1 MGAGGLCRCASS
13 SIHLV
18 PLQDAYLQQHR
29 PAEQARMDSSVSQR
43 ENRPDLK
50 KQRSHSFPTL
60 YLPPHRCGRNKAGWN
75 LSKYC
80 LLNLPFHF
88 SAGCCCCWFTSAVQ
102 TVLSSG
108 QSLLTVLPTR
118 PPCSAINLCAVSQKQ
133 TTKARLPLLLP
144 TWFLSGLGCKGR
156 QDDISSCHP
165 VSAAMNT
172 HVETAA
178 AQTRQSVFRVFTSS
192 PSQIRD

>member
-1 MGAGGLCRCASS
+1 MMT
-13 SIHLV
+13 V
-18 PLQDAYLQQHR
+18 TY
-29 PAEQARMDSSVSQR
+29 
-43 ENRPDLK
+43 LK

-60 YLPPHRCGRNKAGWN
+60 YLSPHRCGRNKAEWN

-88 SAGCCCCWFTSAVQ
+88 SAGCCCWFTSAVQ
-102 TVLSSG
+102 TGRSSG
-108 QSLLTVLPTR
+108 QSLLTALS
-118 PPCSAINLCAVSQKQ
+118 PPLLSCSVINLCTVSQKQ

-144 TWFLSGLGCKGR
+144 TWFLSGLCCEGL
-156 QDDISSCHP
+156 QDDISSCHL
-165 VSAAMNT
+165 VSAWMNT

-178 AQTRQSVFRVFTSS
+178 GQTYQSVFKVFTFDFTSG

>member
-88 SAGCCCCWFTSAVQ
+88 SAGCCCCCWFTSAVQ

-108 QSLLTVLPTR
+108 QSLLTVLPTAPHALPSIFVLSHR
-118 PPCSAINLCAVSQKQ
+118 NKQPKPVFLFYFLLGSFQGWAV
-133 TTKARLPLLLP
+133 KA
-144 TWFLSGLGCKGR
+144 GR
-156 QDDISSCHP
+156 TIYP
-165 VSAAMNT
+165 
-172 HVETAA
+172 HV
-178 AQTRQSVFRVFTSS
+178 TRSV
-192 PSQIRD
+192 QL